1 MAGLSALKAKSGHL
15 AGHFLFLDDYGEKE
29 SLFIFK
35 KEAILD
41 RKANINDLWDFFHKL
56 DHYELDVVKRKNIL
70 LWPGFSY
77 RVSVRQVEI
86 L

>member
-56 DHYELDVVKRKNIL
+56 DVKRKNIL

>member
-56 DHYELDVVKRKNIL
+56 DVVKRKNIL